1 MIFLVGVRTC
11 KDVEYMCDIPGM
23 ICQRLSTLPKFAVA
37 FYGKSPY
44 KFLKIV
50 ERAPGQILC
59 AGIVYVTFNDQC
71 ASRDWTQ
78 YIHNKWCMNCILCCE
93 SIATCLIA

>member
-1 MIFLVGVRTC
+1 MIFVVGVRTC

-50 ERAPGQILC
+50 ERAPGQI
-59 AGIVYVTFNDQC
+59 
-71 ASRDWTQ
+71 
-78 YIHNKWCMNCILCCE
+78 
-93 SIATCLIA
+93 